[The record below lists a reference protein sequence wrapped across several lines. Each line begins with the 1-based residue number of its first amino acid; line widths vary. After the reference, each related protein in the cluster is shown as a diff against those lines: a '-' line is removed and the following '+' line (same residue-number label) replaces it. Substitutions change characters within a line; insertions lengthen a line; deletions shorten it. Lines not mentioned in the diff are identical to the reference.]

1 MNYQTRKRQGW
12 TLNAL
17 LLNKRVQSEKA
28 TFCMIPIIWRC
39 RKDKTIEKGK
49 RSMVAK
55 GSGAGRKWWGGGTKE
70 DFVAHSACFCN
81 DRYMTWCIC
90 QMQRTVKHKVN
101 PNVNDELQL
110 IKMYRDWFS
119 SCSKYMTLMQEVNN
133 WETVRVG

>member
-1 MNYQTRKRQGW
+1 MNYQSRKRHGW

-28 TFCMIPIIWRC
+28 TYRMIPIIWHS
-39 RKDKTIEKGK
+39 RKDKTIEKVK

-55 GSGAGRKWWGGGTKE
+55 GSGAERKGWVGGTKE
-70 DFVAHSACFCN
+70 VFVAHSVCCCN

-110 IKMYRDWFS
+110 IKTYQ
-119 SCSKYMTLMQEVNN
+119 LVLQL
-133 WETVRVG
+133 